1 MKLQLRENLGLRLLS
16 LGLAV
21 AMWFVAQ
28 GEQTYPATILAPV
41 EYLLPEDLVLL
52 NDAPPPEQ
60 VVIRASGSRAALRTL
75 QEAFRES
82 PARFVVDV
90 EDAEPGRTVHSFR
103 KLPTGVGQDV
113 TIDTISPAEVELV
126 FDEIGRRTLPV
137 LLRTR
142 GKLPSGFVEAARTL
156 DPAEVTLIG
165 AASELVDLEFVQTLP
180 IRLESRSTSFEGD
193 LGLDVGDLHLV
204 AESPR
209 VVRATLEVAEA
220 MAEREYGVV
229 PIAVSISDLR
239 VEPPACVVR
248 LGGPVPVLDALRGG
262 ALRGDL
268 AGDRGALKLED
279 GQGSVG
285 WVADDASDRPALRI
299 RIDHPRAD
307 ELELLDVEPDTFTV
321 FHVEPAEPEGPATP
335 AGPTAPTPTPDPS
348 GD

>member
-21 AMWFVAQ
+21 ALWFVAQ
-28 GEQTYPATILAPV
+28 DEQVYPATILAPV
-41 EYLLPEDLVLL
+41 EYLMPESLVLL
-52 NDAPPPEQ
+52 NDAPPPDQ

-142 GKLPSGFVEAARTL
+142 GKLPSGFVEASRGL
-156 DPAEVTLIG
+156 EPPELTLIG

-180 IRLESRSTSFEGD
+180 LRLGSRSTSFTGD

-229 PIAVSISDLR
+229 PITVSIDDLR
-239 VEPPACVVR
+239 VEPQACMIR
-248 LGGPVPVLDALRGG
+248 LGGPVPVLEALRDG
-262 ALRGDL
+262 ALRGEIV
-268 AGDRGALKLED
+268 GDRARLKLTDGED
-279 GQGSVG
+279 SVG
-285 WVADDASDRPALRI
+285 WVAEPGPGKTPALHI
-299 RIDHPRAD
+299 RIDHPRAA
-307 ELELLDVEPDTFTV
+307 ELTLLSVEPDRFSV
-321 FHVEPAEPEGPATP
+321 IHVEPPEPEPEPEPPGPP
-335 AGPTAPTPTPDPS
+335 APTPVES
-348 GD
+348 GG